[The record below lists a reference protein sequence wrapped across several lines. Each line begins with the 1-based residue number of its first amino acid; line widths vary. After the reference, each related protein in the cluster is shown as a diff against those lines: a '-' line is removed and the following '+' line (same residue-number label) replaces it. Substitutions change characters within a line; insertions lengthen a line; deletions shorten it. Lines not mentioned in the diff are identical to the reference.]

1 MKCETQKGI
10 LKVTPGAAI
19 DNSTLQAMATELLA
33 AIANLEK
40 GMPVEIS
47 LLETT
52 EADSGTIK
60 FLLAASVDCRQR
72 GLKLAV
78 RAAGKTGDLLQTAS
92 MARHIDLILEEPSK

>member
-1 MKCETQKGI
+1 MKCKTQKGI
-10 LKVTPGAAI
+10 LKIFPDVAI
-19 DNSTLQAMATELLA
+19 DSSTLPDIAVGFLA
-33 AIANLEK
+33 AIAK
-40 GMPVEIS
+40 ADAGMPVEIS
-47 LLETT
+47 LLETA